1 MKKNYTEED
10 LVSHILS
17 RDTKRFGIVYDYYS
31 PALFGIIKQIVK
43 DEDISEDV
51 LQDSFLKIWNSASS
65 YNPKKSRLF
74 TWVLNVTRN
83 TAIDYLRS
91 KQGKFDKKN
100 LTSESMLNLIEK
112 KGTSDIS
119 HEHIGLKNV
128 VSELKKEQKQII
140 DLAFLILISFFFMIL
155 MVSCL
160 YLL

>member
-1 MKKNYTEED
+1 MEKKYTEED

-140 DLAFLILISFFFMIL
+140 DLAFF
-155 MVSCL
+155 
-160 YLL
+160 